1 MRKITILVLAVVF
14 SISANAGI
22 IYVPANS
29 TDNVKSG
36 NITNGKTVTN
46 FDVQTILTLTPSKV
60 QEMTGRK
67 MTFVQKIAL
76 KAAQKNLKKEL
87 NSSKKLDTRN
97 KSQMLRL
104 WLIFAVIAIVAS
116 IIAVFVPFI
125 WVISSLAWLASLIFF
140 ILWLIALTA

>member
-14 SISANAGI
+14 SMSANAGI

-46 FDVQTILTLTPSKV
+46 FDVQTILALTPSKV

-87 NSSKKLDTRN
+87 NSSKKLDTKN

-116 IIAVFVPFI
+116 IIGVFVPFV

-140 ILWLIALTA
+140 ILWLIALSA